1 MRCGYRPLIL
11 IVSKF
16 VAGAKMRLKLIGI
29 SAVIAGV
36 GLSIVPARAEQLT
49 IAQYID
55 VLGDL
60 QAISVICPDLDG
72 NKGVVETFMQS
83 NGMTEK
89 LMEDQT
95 GYWSDVEAATKAS
108 FARRKA
114 LSVEGNCADA
124 LGLYGENGTVIK
136 GLLFRKAV
144 AQTAN

>member
-1 MRCGYRPLIL
+1 
-11 IVSKF
+11 
-16 VAGAKMRLKLIGI
+16 MRLKLVAIT
-29 SAVIAGV
+29 AGTV
-36 GLSIVPARAEQLT
+36 GLCLAIVPARAEQLT

-108 FARRKA
+108 FAKRKA
-114 LSVEGNCADA
+114 MSVDGNCADA
-124 LGLYGENGTVIK
+124 LSLYGDNGTVIK
-136 GLLFRKAV
+136 GLLFPKA
-144 AQTAN
+144 AANSTK